1 MAKPHMADIKNHPSA
16 APTPEMVLR
25 DALRE
30 AGKYSSV
37 VVIAMDAKSEE
48 VEVSWSTQTVE
59 RLAFLER
66 TLGAYVIR
74 AMFDGDVD

>member
-1 MAKPHMADIKNHPSA
+1 MAAVIANHPSA

-25 DALRE
+25 DALRD
-30 AGKYSSV
+30 ASNYSSV

-74 AMFDGDVD
+74 ALFEE

>member
-1 MAKPHMADIKNHPSA
+1 MTQTHSADIANHPSA

-25 DALRE
+25 DALRD
-30 AGKYSSV
+30 AGTYSAV
-37 VVIAMDAKSEE
+37 VVVAMDAESEE

-74 AMFDGDVD
+74 AMFEGD